1 MLYKL
6 LYECVKYWFG
16 FNVFKYITV
25 RATLATFTSLI
36 ISIIFG
42 KKFINS
48 MKRFCH
54 PNDFL
59 NFRENNKKDIPTM
72 GGIFI
77 LSTLLFST
85 ILWADIS
92 NIYILLL
99 IFLTIYLALFGYWDD
114 MKKLVNQ
121 SSRKGLR
128 PIIKI
133 VAQVGAGLVIGIVL
147 VYGQG
152 INFDTSV
159 YLPFFKKV
167 VIPLGE
173 YYILFAI
180 FLIVATSNAVNLTD
194 GMDGLAIGSVMIVT
208 LAYAAISY
216 LAGNIKFAEY
226 LSIPY
231 VKGAEEV
238 TIFTGAL
245 VGSCLGFLWYNCY
258 PAEIFMGDTGSLP
271 LGGIIG
277 FLAIIVKQE
286 LSLIFVGGIF
296 LIEGLSVVIQIISV
310 KTRGKKV
317 FLMTPLHHHFEKR
330 GIPESKVVIR
340 FLILTLILSLFTV
353 ITLKIR

>member
-133 VAQVGAGLVIGIVL
+133 IAQIGAGLVIGIVL
-147 VYGQG
+147 VYGKG

-167 VIPLGE
+167 ILPLGE

-245 VGSCLGFLWYNCY
+245 VGSCLGFLWFNCY
-258 PAEIFMGDTGSLP
+258 PAEIFMGDTGALP

-277 FLAIIVKQE
+277 LLSIIVKQE
-286 LSLIFVGGIF
+286 LSL
-296 LIEGLSVVIQIISV
+296 
-310 KTRGKKV
+310 
-317 FLMTPLHHHFEKR
+317 
-330 GIPESKVVIR
+330 
-340 FLILTLILSLFTV
+340 
-353 ITLKIR
+353 

>member
-59 NFRENNKKDIPTM
+59 NFKKNNKKDIPTM

-133 VAQVGAGLVIGIVL
+133 IAQIGAGLVIGIVL
-147 VYGQG
+147 VYGKG

-167 VIPLGE
+167 ILPLGE

-245 VGSCLGFLWYNCY
+245 VGSCLGFLWFNCY

-277 FLAIIVKQE
+277 LLSIIVKQE

-296 LIEGLSVVIQIISV
+296 LVEGLSVIIQIISV
-310 KTRGKKV
+310 KTRGKKI
-317 FLMTPLHHHFEKR
+317 FLMTPIHHHFEKK
-330 GIPESKVVIR
+330 GIPEPKVVIR
-340 FLILTLILSLFTV
+340 FWILTLILSLFTI